1 MSRFI
6 LLILIGL
13 IANWWWRN
21 LHRQRM
27 PGSRSQQT
35 GSARSAGSRASGTTD
50 AGSARSAGGSPFSK
64 GKPAQAALPE
74 PMVRCAFCDT
84 HLPVSEA
91 TSSGGLHFCHPRH
104 AHDYAV
110 RVAQSGDGR

>member
-1 MSRFI
+1 MSRLI

-21 LHRQRM
+21 LLRQR
-27 PGSRSQQT
+27 GSGSQPRRDA
-35 GSARSAGSRASGTTD
+35 GARDAASARTT
-50 AGSARSAGGSPFSK
+50 SPFSK
-64 GKPAQAALPE
+64 GASRAPQAALPE

-91 TSSGGLHFCHPRH
+91 TNSAGRHFCNPRH
-104 AHDYAV
+104 AHDYAT
-110 RVAQSGDGR
+110 RAAQQGDAR